1 MTNEE
6 KILARL
12 DELTMEVRG
21 AKQAIRPYVELKQE
35 LEPLINDMV
44 ISAIGKLSGL
54 DRRFDLEDVGEM
66 VGQTLISSKNITEA
80 LNSLNKIMEFKKD
93 FEPYSK
99 DMFTALV
106 EQLQG
111 TLQGFEPENLQE
123 LLKQFIVNMGN
134 MADGLKMLGS
144 IMEMKK
150 DASAS
155 GLSKLAF
162 NDAVERLEC
171 LKERGVFEAFEQ
183 VLGITERVGAKMQ
196 QVDFTAV
203 EPIRGVFGM
212 MAAMKR
218 PEVQEGLGVL
228 IELSTVMTALKT
240 DPKTTQSCSSPR
252 QAA

>member
-12 DELTMEVRG
+12 DELTLEVRE
-21 AKQAIRPYVELKQE
+21 AKAAIRPYVELKQE
-35 LEPLINDMV
+35 MEPLINDMV
-44 ISAIGKLSGL
+44 ISAIGKMSGM
-54 DRRFDLEDVGEM
+54 DRRFDMEDVGEM
-66 VGQTLISSKNITEA
+66 VGQTLISSKNLAEA
-80 LNSLNKIMEFKKD
+80 LKSLNQIMEFKKD

-99 DMFTALV
+99 DIFKELV
-106 EQLQG
+106 EQLQT
-111 TLQGFEPENLQE
+111 TLQGFEPGNLQE
-123 LLKQFIVNMGN
+123 LLKQFIANMGN

-150 DASAS
+150 DAD
-155 GLSKLAF
+155 GISKLAF

-171 LKERGVFEAFEQ
+171 MKQRGVFEAFEQ

-196 QVDFTAV
+196 EVDFQNVAPV
-203 EPIRGVFGM
+203 RGIFGM

-240 DPKTTQSCSSPR
+240 ESAASSCSPGR
-252 QAA
+252 LPNL

>member
-12 DELTMEVRG
+12 DELTQEVRE
-21 AKQAIRPYVELKQE
+21 AKAAIRPYVELKQE
-35 LEPLINDMV
+35 MEPLINDMV
-44 ISAIGKLSGL
+44 ISAIGKMSGM
-54 DRRFDLEDVGEM
+54 DRRFDMEDVGEM
-66 VGQTLISSKNITEA
+66 VGQTLISSKNLAEA
-80 LNSLNKIMEFKKD
+80 LKSLNQIMEFKKD

-99 DMFTALV
+99 EMFKELV
-106 EQLQG
+106 EQLQS
-111 TLQGFEPENLQE
+111 TLQGFEPDKLQE
-123 LLKQFIVNMGN
+123 LLKQFISNMGN

-150 DASAS
+150 DAD

-171 LKERGVFEAFEQ
+171 LKQRGVFEAFEQ
-183 VLGITERVGAKMQ
+183 VLGVTERVGAKMQ
-196 QVDFTAV
+196 EVDFQNVAPV
-203 EPIRGVFGM
+203 RGIFGM

-218 PEVQEGLGVL
+218 PEVQEGLGIL

-240 DPKTTQSCSSPR
+240 EPAASTCGPR

>member
-12 DELTMEVRG
+12 DELTLEVRE
-21 AKQAIRPYVELKQE
+21 AKQAIKPYIELKKDM
-35 LEPLINDMV
+35 EPLINDMV

-66 VGQTLISSKNITEA
+66 VGQTLISSQNISEA
-80 LNSLNKIMEFKKD
+80 LNSLNKFMEFKKD

-99 DMFTALV
+99 DMFKELV
-106 EQLQG
+106 EQLQT
-111 TLQGFEPENLQE
+111 TLQGFEPENLQK
-123 LLKQFIVNMGN
+123 LLKQFIANMGN

-144 IMEMKK
+144 LMEMKK
-150 DASAS
+150 DAD

-171 LKERGVFEAFEQ
+171 LKQRGVFEAFEQ
-183 VLGITERVGAKMQ
+183 VLGITERIGSKMQ
-196 QVDFTAV
+196 QVDFQEV
-203 EPIRGVFGM
+203 KPIRGVFGM

-228 IELSTVMTALKT
+228 IELSTVMTALKSE
-240 DPKTTQSCSSPR
+240 PAGAACSSR

>member
-12 DELTMEVRG
+12 DELTREVRE
-21 AKQAIRPYVELKQE
+21 AKEAIRPYVELKKE
-35 LEPLINDMV
+35 MEPLVNDMV
-44 ISAIGKLSGL
+44 ISTIGKMSGL

-66 VGQTLISSKNITEA
+66 MGQTLIASKNISEA
-80 LNSLNKIMEFKKD
+80 LGSLNKFMEFKKD

-99 DMFTALV
+99 DMFKELV
-106 EQLQG
+106 EQLQT

-123 LLKQFIVNMGN
+123 LLKQFISNMGN

-150 DASAS
+150 DAD

-162 NDAVERLEC
+162 NDIVERLEC
-171 LKERGVFEAFEQ
+171 LKQRGVFDAFEQ
-183 VLGITERVGAKMQ
+183 VLGITERVGAKVQ
-196 QVDFTAV
+196 EVDFGKI
-203 EPIRGVFGM
+203 EPVRGVFGLM
-212 MAAMKR
+212 GAMKR

-228 IELSTVMTALKT
+228 IELSTIMTALKS
-240 DPKTTQSCSSPR
+240 PPESINCSSNS
-252 QAA
+252 